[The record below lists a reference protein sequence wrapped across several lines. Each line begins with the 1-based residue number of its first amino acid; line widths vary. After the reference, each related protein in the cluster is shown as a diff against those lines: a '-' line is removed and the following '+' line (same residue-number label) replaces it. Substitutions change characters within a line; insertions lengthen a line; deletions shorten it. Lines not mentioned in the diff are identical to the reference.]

1 MVLFRCFVVIRVVVF
16 CTLNVISVVRVTVVL
31 RNNLST
37 DRRDDQSNQGK

>member
-1 MVLFRCFVVIRVVVF
+1 MVLFRCFVVIRVVVL
-16 CTLNVISVVRVTVVL
+16 CTLNVVSMFRMTMVL